1 MHRVSLLLRTTDTM
15 FYLVPHTKY
24 LVSHMT
30 FAVFSH
36 LFPLASAVVFSVKVQ
51 VFFIFET
58 FKMLPDRIRTEY
70 W

>member
-1 MHRVSLLLRTTDTM
+1 
-15 FYLVPHTKY
+15 
-24 LVSHMT
+24 MT

>member
-1 MHRVSLLLRTTDTM
+1 MHRVSLLLRTTDYNAM

-36 LFPLASAVVFSVKVQ
+36 LFPLASAVVFSVKVK
-51 VFFIFET
+51 VFFYF
-58 FKMLPDRIRTEY
+58 
-70 W
+70 